1 VHIHERH
8 QLIAHEALSNI
19 SINWSYL
26 VIKKYNRC
34 DQMNIC
40 TSLSNKL
47 ITQEFSN
54 CATLIMKVAILDK
67 SDTLPIWIEL

>member
-1 VHIHERH
+1 
-8 QLIAHEALSNI
+8 
-19 SINWSYL
+19 
-26 VIKKYNRC
+26 
-34 DQMNIC
+34 MNIC